1 MEVAPT
7 HKLLTLLYSIISI
20 AIWQERHN
28 YMALWALEQKEGR
41 VMGPTYSTAM
51 TTRAPAVLMNSAVIV
66 SAQ

>member
-41 VMGPTYSTAM
+41 VEGIDWILFQQLWPGPLGHP
-51 TTRAPAVLMNSAVIV
+51 RC
-66 SAQ
+66 